1 MIAERWLG
9 KERERIEN
17 TAASDE
23 GLGGVETP
31 LKAPRGDTRSQCCSE
46 GLLPTS
52 EKGIPERTK
61 TELAT

>member
-1 MIAERWLG
+1 MSRS
-9 KERERIEN
+9 
-17 TAASDE
+17 ASNCPDNNFYGRFRLE
-23 GLGGVETP
+23 MDTRLDLSSKG
-31 LKAPRGDTRSQCCSE
+31 PRGDTLSQCCSE